1 MIDNTELPIGFA
13 MELAMHPDSLNRFAQ
28 LPQSERQAI
37 IDKARNAQTRE
48 EMRLIVES
56 IK

>member
-13 MELAMHPDSLNRFAQ
+13 MELAMHTDSLNRFAQ

-37 IDKARNAQTRE
+37 IDKARNARRNE
-48 EMRLIVES
+48 GDCGIY
-56 IK
+56 

>member
-37 IDKARNAQTRE
+37 IDKARNVQTRE
-48 EMRLIVES
+48 DMRALVEG